1 MWADATDD
9 TKPTNQGE
17 EQGEEQGEQQG
28 GEMMREVVNPPTS
41 ADRKRES
48 RRRRGD
54 AITVIPSLHDL

>member
-9 TKPTNQGE
+9 TKPTN
-17 EQGEEQGEQQG
+17 QGEEQGEQQG